1 MKKYLILSLGLIMLT
16 GCATEVGVGVYP
28 PVAIEPVP
36 PIVFYGP
43 YYGDYWHGYYWHPF
57 YHYYYRPFPPS
68 YHHPYPNP
76 HPHR

>member
-16 GCATEVGVGVYP
+16 GCATEVGVGVGVYP

-43 YYGDYWHGYYWHPF
+43 YYGDYWHGYYWHP
-57 YHYYYRPFPPS
+57 